1 MKLEKSDLNEI
12 RKIVKEEVKEIVRD
26 EVTEIVDE
34 KIQKTEKKL
43 MGEIQRSEGR
53 VIATISRE
61 VQDLADINRAV
72 IKKVDKVDNLE
83 KRVIVLE
90 EEVGISA

>member
-12 RKIVKEEVKEIVRD
+12 RKIVKEEVKE
-26 EVTEIVDE
+26 EVG
-34 KIQKTEKKL
+34 KTEKKL
-43 MGEIQRSEGR
+43 MGEMHKMEGR
-53 VIATISRE
+53 MTATISRE